1 VIFKITIILKSN
13 TEHLKFDD
21 NLKSYMTFWRTQ
33 KEIVILIT
41 NWDMLDIHLLII
53 FYSFLDDKVL
63 SSTDQM
69 MNLKNEMDKN

>member
-1 VIFKITIILKSN
+1 
-13 TEHLKFDD
+13 
-21 NLKSYMTFWRTQ
+21 MTFWRTQ